1 MLQRYVTHQ
10 IISDLE
16 YFPVVGIVG
25 PRQVGK
31 TTLAKLVVKQT
42 KSQHES
48 IYLDLEL
55 DADRRKL
62 SDAETYLK
70 YHQDKCVVIDE
81 VQRMPELFPLL
92 RALVDMERRPG
103 RFILL
108 GSASPEMIK
117 GSSETLAGRI
127 AYTELTPFSWP
138 EASGTVTMNHHWMYG
153 GFPQAMLA
161 GKPAFAERW
170 LESFIKTF
178 IQRDLQELGHQ
189 ISAPLVARMLEMI
202 ASLHGTM
209 LNQSNLGRS
218 LGVSQPTIS
227 RYLDL
232 LEGGFIIQR
241 LQPYYINVGK
251 RLVKQPRVYLRD
263 SGILHHLLSIGAMEK
278 LLGNSIIGASWEG
291 YVVEQIRRVSDG
303 KAKLYYYRTHK
314 GAESDMILVT
324 AQGRYC
330 VEIKRSAQIA
340 RGFHEVI
347 KDVEPES
354 SYVIV
359 PDGES
364 YPTKDKI
371 NVVNLDTF
379 LKETLPVMIAGPK
392 TEI

>member
-1 MLQRYVTHQ
+1 MLQRHVTHQ

-31 TTLAKLVVKQT
+31 TTLAKMVVKQT

-138 EASGTVTMNHHWMYG
+138 EASGTVTMSHHWMYG

-161 GKPAFAERW
+161 GKPAFANRW

-263 SGILHHLLSIGAMEK
+263 SGILHHLLSISSMEK

-359 PDGES
+359 PEGES

-379 LKETLPVMIAGPK
+379 LKEILPVMIAGPK
-392 TEI
+392 TEV

>member
-1 MLQRYVTHQ
+1 MLQRHVTHQ

-31 TTLAKLVVKQT
+31 TTLAKMVVKQT
-42 KSQHES
+42 KAQHES

-138 EASGTVTMNHHWMYG
+138 EAAGTVTMNHHWMYG

-161 GKPAFAERW
+161 GKPAFAKRW
-170 LESFIKTF
+170 LESFTKTF
-178 IQRDLQELGHQ
+178 IERDLQELGHL
-189 ISAPLVARMLEMI
+189 ISPQLVARMLEMV
-202 ASLHGTM
+202 ASLNGQL
-209 LNQSNLGRS
+209 LNQSELATS
-218 LGVSQPTIS
+218 LGVSQPTVS

-241 LQPYYINVGK
+241 LQPYYVNTKK
-251 RLVKQPRVYLRD
+251 RLVKQPKIYIRD
-263 SGILHHLLSIGAMEK
+263 SGILHHLLSIGSMEK
-278 LLGNSIIGASWEG
+278 LLGNAAIGASWES
-291 YVVEQIRRVSDG
+291 YVVEQIRRISDG
-303 KAKLYYYRTHK
+303 KAKIYFYKTHK
-314 GAESDMILVT
+314 GAESDLIIVT

-330 VEIKRSAQIA
+330 VEIKRAATIA
-340 RGFHEVI
+340 RGFYEVI

-359 PDGES
+359 PEGES
-364 YPTKDKI
+364 YPTKDNI
-371 NVVNLDTF
+371 TVVNLDTF
-379 LKETLPVMIAGPK
+379 LKETLPMMIAGVN
-392 TEI
+392 

>member
-1 MLQRYVTHQ
+1 MLQRHVTHQ

-31 TTLAKLVVKQT
+31 TTLAKMVVKQT

-127 AYTELTPFSWP
+127 AYTELTPFSWS
-138 EASGTVTMNHHWMYG
+138 EAAGTVKMNHHWMYG

-161 GKPAFAERW
+161 GKPAFATRW
-170 LESFIKTF
+170 LESFTKTF
-178 IQRDLQELGHQ
+178 IERDLQELGHQ
-189 ISAPLVARMLEMI
+189 ISPPLVARMLEMI

-209 LNQSNLGRS
+209 LNQSDLGRS

-263 SGILHHLLSIGAMEK
+263 SGILHHLLSIGSMEK

-314 GAESDMILVT
+314 GAESDVVVVT

-359 PDGES
+359 PEGES
-364 YPTKDKI
+364 YPTKNKI

-379 LKETLPVMIAGPK
+379 LTKELPYMITGEP
-392 TEI
+392 ERP

>member
-1 MLQRYVTHQ
+1 ML
-10 IISDLE
+10 
-16 YFPVVGIVG
+16 
-25 PRQVGK
+25 
-31 TTLAKLVVKQT
+31 
-42 KSQHES
+42 
-48 IYLDLEL
+48 
-55 DADRRKL
+55 
-62 SDAETYLK
+62 
-70 YHQDKCVVIDE
+70 
-81 VQRMPELFPLL
+81 
-92 RALVDMERRPG
+92 
-103 RFILL
+103 
-108 GSASPEMIK
+108 SAI
-117 GSSETLAGRI
+117 
-127 AYTELTPFSWP
+127 
-138 EASGTVTMNHHWMYG
+138 
-153 GFPQAMLA
+153 
-161 GKPAFAERW
+161 
-170 LESFIKTF
+170 
-178 IQRDLQELGHQ
+178 
-189 ISAPLVARMLEMI
+189 
-202 ASLHGTM
+202 
-209 LNQSNLGRS
+209 
-218 LGVSQPTIS
+218 GVSQPTIS

-263 SGILHHLLSIGAMEK
+263 SGILHHLLSIGSMEK

-359 PDGES
+359 PEGES

-392 TEI
+392 TDA